1 MNDKYA
7 GKFHKTMKLDSQIKE
22 EMDNY
27 IKSKTM
33 QKQTKNKEKK
43 EKAVQEGSNKDNRL
57 KAYFQL
63 TEPSFDAKNKT
74 QANTKIHLKHN
85 KEQNEDSN
93 TKKEKPLEIMTTKNG
108 NTFEIVHEKVNIDD
122 DYDINKGFEIDKK
135 SLLEQFEEY
144 YEEKFKP
151 LERVDKTTKKE
162 KVVFIESTKEKPP
175 KMKPLYNISN
185 PYLLGANI
193 LPNSIPKQSLF
204 CFHKDDKWISYLNHN
219 LIVIENF
226 HTEDKREQIIL
237 KKHNVASDLS
247 SIKLSNGGRILYAAS
262 NKEGVIIFY
271 NYKSNSFDFINK
283 YTIPNKGELHDYS
296 ISPMNNLC
304 VILYNDVVSCIDFGL
319 GEELI
324 SINSHTSFDTIQWNY
339 FISEIEFCSN
349 NTKNISFFTVNPKN
363 FLIEEHIL
371 NVDLFKERKDKN
383 EKIVSIDYTPPL
395 SIKCVIGMI
404 VALSNGSLFLI
415 DYKEN
420 KILKYYTAYDLFL
433 SESITISK
441 IIVSMYF
448 ITIISHNSVKYFR
461 LPMLS
466 QVNYYDISLFSESKG
481 DIEHDSEII
490 SIDIDTSN
498 PKGEGITMTRKG
510 GLYYLNFREECRVRL
525 FNFIPEETNII
536 KQCVLLN
543 KNIKLISIQ
552 NMMSKQYK
560 NRNDNKDVGGYYL
573 VTSHVGGSL
582 RIWNVPENLLI
593 YNFEVNDEIELMQ
606 NTPNDL
612 KVLVFYSSGN
622 VRCFDIEKAKS
633 SKKINIKNAIGENNN
648 FKLCQF
654 FPDGKYF
661 IGVDKKYNHFYLA
674 TVESYEPLSMHFNQ
688 ILNEVNTTIVYI
700 GFHLL
705 DAYNFFYTNNNKEI
719 SIYSRK
725 FTKLIQDLSFEKS
738 VPQYGKTDSF
748 CPIDFCNDNNFNE
761 SFENHNISDDNMILQ
776 CSFSPLSYEK
786 DNILIL
792 SKIHNIIILRDF
804 KMRIVTKITKFDEP
818 LLSFM
823 ISSIGDY
830 ILYVFPSKIKFTEFN
845 NPEERHLKGNII
857 SLKMLNHK
865 KSFPVISQD
874 NKYILLFN
882 LYAINFFNILNKK

>member
-525 FNFIPEETNII
+525 FNFIPEETN
-536 KQCVLLN
+536 
-543 KNIKLISIQ
+543 NI
-552 NMMSKQYK
+552 KQYK
-560 NRNDNKDVGGYYL
+560 
-573 VTSHVGGSL
+573 
-582 RIWNVPENLLI
+582 I
-593 YNFEVNDEIELMQ
+593 YWSCL
-606 NTPNDL
+606 
-612 KVLVFYSSGN
+612 
-622 VRCFDIEKAKS
+622 
-633 SKKINIKNAIGENNN
+633 
-648 FKLCQF
+648 
-654 FPDGKYF
+654 
-661 IGVDKKYNHFYLA
+661 
-674 TVESYEPLSMHFNQ
+674 
-688 ILNEVNTTIVYI
+688 
-700 GFHLL
+700 
-705 DAYNFFYTNNNKEI
+705 
-719 SIYSRK
+719 
-725 FTKLIQDLSFEKS
+725 
-738 VPQYGKTDSF
+738 
-748 CPIDFCNDNNFNE
+748 
-761 SFENHNISDDNMILQ
+761 
-776 CSFSPLSYEK
+776 
-786 DNILIL
+786 
-792 SKIHNIIILRDF
+792 
-804 KMRIVTKITKFDEP
+804 
-818 LLSFM
+818 
-823 ISSIGDY
+823 
-830 ILYVFPSKIKFTEFN
+830 
-845 NPEERHLKGNII
+845 
-857 SLKMLNHK
+857 
-865 KSFPVISQD
+865 
-874 NKYILLFN
+874 
-882 LYAINFFNILNKK
+882 

>member
-271 NYKSNSFDFINK
+271 NYKSLD
-283 YTIPNKGELHDYS
+283 
-296 ISPMNNLC
+296 NL
-304 VILYNDVVSCIDFGL
+304 
-319 GEELI
+319 
-324 SINSHTSFDTIQWNY
+324 
-339 FISEIEFCSN
+339 
-349 NTKNISFFTVNPKN
+349 
-363 FLIEEHIL
+363 
-371 NVDLFKERKDKN
+371 
-383 EKIVSIDYTPPL
+383 
-395 SIKCVIGMI
+395 
-404 VALSNGSLFLI
+404 
-415 DYKEN
+415 
-420 KILKYYTAYDLFL
+420 LKT
-433 SESITISK
+433 
-441 IIVSMYF
+441 
-448 ITIISHNSVKYFR
+448 
-461 LPMLS
+461 
-466 QVNYYDISLFSESKG
+466 
-481 DIEHDSEII
+481 
-490 SIDIDTSN
+490 
-498 PKGEGITMTRKG
+498 
-510 GLYYLNFREECRVRL
+510 RL
-525 FNFIPEETNII
+525 F
-536 KQCVLLN
+536 C
-543 KNIKLISIQ
+543 
-552 NMMSKQYK
+552 
-560 NRNDNKDVGGYYL
+560 
-573 VTSHVGGSL
+573 H
-582 RIWNVPENLLI
+582 
-593 YNFEVNDEIELMQ
+593 
-606 NTPNDL
+606 
-612 KVLVFYSSGN
+612 
-622 VRCFDIEKAKS
+622 
-633 SKKINIKNAIGENNN
+633 
-648 FKLCQF
+648 
-654 FPDGKYF
+654 
-661 IGVDKKYNHFYLA
+661 
-674 TVESYEPLSMHFNQ
+674 
-688 ILNEVNTTIVYI
+688 
-700 GFHLL
+700 
-705 DAYNFFYTNNNKEI
+705 
-719 SIYSRK
+719 
-725 FTKLIQDLSFEKS
+725 QD
-738 VPQYGKTDSF
+738 
-748 CPIDFCNDNNFNE
+748 
-761 SFENHNISDDNMILQ
+761 
-776 CSFSPLSYEK
+776 
-786 DNILIL
+786 
-792 SKIHNIIILRDF
+792 
-804 KMRIVTKITKFDEP
+804 
-818 LLSFM
+818 
-823 ISSIGDY
+823 
-830 ILYVFPSKIKFTEFN
+830 
-845 NPEERHLKGNII
+845 
-857 SLKMLNHK
+857 
-865 KSFPVISQD
+865 
-874 NKYILLFN
+874 
-882 LYAINFFNILNKK
+882 